1 MLTLTAVCAA
11 RLYARRA
18 CGSIMTI
25 ASTPPAAIRSPAS
38 LIDAVKR
45 VLDLH
50 TENPG
55 DAAIWQEVAA
65 LRRTAA
71 AAIAALP
78 VGTKNSPEV
87 VAADQLLNLF
97 YKSGASDHAPSAEDL
112 ALGLSYAKKNWP
124 GLLAAMLLIPSWE
137 WPDAPRYDD
146 VPSWMWPAFTV
157 YAFHTPQA
165 FSAVGQAEKYAV
177 HYLRRL
183 EELARAAG
191 IARGSAAV
199 KASIDVYVQRSNCI
213 PLYFSTGSL
222 KHHYELRAKLFAI
235 TLNVPA
241 QEDLAPLPRD
251 GRKLRIGFLN
261 RHFGQQ
267 TETYTTLPMFEHLDP
282 DRFETVLFTHHLANT
297 VIEDH
302 CRQRATE
309 FHLLPADIDS
319 QVQMIR
325 SSCVDVLVFGTNI
338 TAVPNEVSRLAL
350 YRLAPL
356 QVVNNSSCVTSGMP
370 EIDLYVSGV
379 LTEAA
384 GAEANFTER
393 LGLIPGPTHAFQYD
407 VDRAEPTE
415 AWTRERLGLP
425 ADAVVFVTAANF
437 FKIVPEMQHA
447 WARLLAA
454 VPNSRLLVHPFNPN
468 WSSSYPINRFCSSFD
483 RILAEHGVP
492 SERLLVSTAK
502 FPSRN
507 DVKELLSVGDI
518 YLDSFPFGGVNSLVD
533 PLELGIPA
541 IAWEGQTF
549 RARMGSSLLRSVGLD
564 ELVATD
570 EKSYLDIAISLA
582 KDPARRTE
590 LAGRIREAMERSPI
604 FLDTLAYSDANGD
617 LLEAAYDQLF
627 MLGRATFR
635 KDRTP
640 LVAAETVP
648 AVMTVGAVADARLGL
663 RARPADSAV
672 RRALGNA
679 LLAGGKPARAVE
691 YLLAAVQ
698 HDERNGE
705 LWFELSGALRRN
717 GQNNQALE
725 ALEAS
730 LRVDET
736 NLEAWL
742 MFADL
747 ARECGNLD
755 LTREAAGVAK
765 RLAPEDP
772 RVDGYLL
779 DAVKFT

>member
-1 MLTLTAVCAA
+1 MLTVTAVCAA

-18 CGSIMTI
+18 CGSIMTL
-25 ASTPPAAIRSPAS
+25 ASTPPAAVRTLAS
-38 LIDAVKR
+38 LIDDVKR

-55 DAAIWQEVAA
+55 DAAVWQEVVA
-65 LRRTAA
+65 LRRAVAA
-71 AAIAALP
+71 SVAALP
-78 VGTKNSPEV
+78 VGPKNGPEV
-87 VAADQLLNLF
+87 EAADQLLNLF
-97 YKSGASDHAPSAEDL
+97 YQSGACDHAPLAEDL
-112 ALGLSYAKKNWP
+112 ALGLGYAKKNWP
-124 GLLAAMLLIPSWE
+124 GLLAAMVLIPSWE
-137 WPDAPRYDD
+137 WPDAPKYDD

-165 FSAVGQAEKYAV
+165 FSAVGQAEKYAA

-199 KASIDVYVQRSNCI
+199 KASIETYVRRSNCI
-213 PLYFSTGSL
+213 PLYFSSGSL
-222 KHHYELRAKLFAI
+222 KRHYELRARLFAI

-241 QEDLAPLPRD
+241 QNDLPPLPRD

-282 DRFETVLFTHHLANT
+282 DRFEVVLFTHHLTNT
-297 VIEDH
+297 VVEDH
-302 CRQRATE
+302 CRQRAAE
-309 FHLLPADIDS
+309 FHLLPGDIDS
-319 QVQMIR
+319 QVQTIR

-379 LTEAA
+379 LTEVA

-393 LGLIPGPTHAFQYD
+393 LGLVPGPTHAFQYE

-415 AWTRERLGLP
+415 GWTRERLGLP
-425 ADAVVFVTAANF
+425 EDAVVFVTAANY
-437 FKIVPEMQHA
+437 FKIIPEMQHA

-454 VPNSRLLVHPFNPN
+454 VPGSRLLVHPFNPN
-468 WSSSYPINRFCSSFD
+468 WSSKYPINRFCSSFD
-483 RILAEHGVP
+483 RILTEHGVT
-492 SERLLVSTAK
+492 SDRLLVSTAK

-518 YLDSFPFGGVNSLVD
+518 YLDSFPFGGVNSLID

-570 EKSYLDIAISLA
+570 EKSYLDIAIALA
-582 KDPARRTE
+582 NAPARRTE
-590 LAGRIREAMERSPI
+590 LAAKIREAMERSPI

-627 MLGRATFR
+627 VAGREAFR

-640 LVAAETVP
+640 LIAAEVIP
-648 AVMTVGAVADARLGL
+648 AVMANGPVADARLGL
-663 RARPADSAV
+663 RTAPADAV
-672 RRALGNA
+672 ARRALGNA
-679 LLAGGKPARAVE
+679 LLAEEKPARAIE

-698 HDERNGE
+698 HDERNGA
-705 LWFELSGALRRN
+705 LWFELSGALSRN
-717 GQNNQALE
+717 GQKTQALE

-730 LRVDET
+730 LRVDDT
-736 NLEAWL
+736 NVEAWL
-742 MFADL
+742 VFAGL

-755 LTREAAGVAK
+755 LSKEAAEVAK
-765 RLAPEDP
+765 KLAPDDSRILEFI
-772 RVDGYLL
+772 Y
-779 DAVKFT
+779 